1 MTSTMKTQRNIVDR
15 GLFATLLAAF
25 EGPNGQERDSD
36 LVGRVLRKRNKT
48 SAGQSSNA
56 LGWRSD
62 REMLDLRRAGP
73 GMYGQALRFVGEDGG
88 SVGAAETIRRR
99 PGLALMFLSSLLHQV
114 RPYRGSALRISIA
127 FNRSL

>member
-1 MTSTMKTQRNIVDR
+1 MRVVGRLDRSCMTSTMKTQRNIVDR

-48 SAGQSSNA
+48 PAGQSSNA

-62 REMLDLRRAGP
+62 REMLDLRRACP
-73 GMYGQALRFVGEDGG
+73 GMYGQALRFVGEDGD
-88 SVGAAETIRRR
+88 
-99 PGLALMFLSSLLHQV
+99 P
-114 RPYRGSALRISIA
+114 SAPRK
-127 FNRSL
+127 RSGDAPD